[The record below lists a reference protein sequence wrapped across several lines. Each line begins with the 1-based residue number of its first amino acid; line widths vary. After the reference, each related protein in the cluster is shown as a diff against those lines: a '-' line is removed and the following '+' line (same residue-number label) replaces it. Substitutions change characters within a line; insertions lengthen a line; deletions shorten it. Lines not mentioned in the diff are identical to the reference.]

1 MEAIGIKPLMAVT
14 LKLFN
19 LIIYKFTKKGYINDK
34 YILFMQVYRPTE
46 ISIKIALMV

>member
-1 MEAIGIKPLMAVT
+1 MIPLMAIT
-14 LKLFN
+14 LKVFN
-19 LIIYKFTKKGYINDK
+19 GFVYNFTKKGYSNDN

>member
-1 MEAIGIKPLMAVT
+1 MNPLMAVT

-19 LIIYKFTKKGYINDK
+19 LIVYKFTKKGYIIDN